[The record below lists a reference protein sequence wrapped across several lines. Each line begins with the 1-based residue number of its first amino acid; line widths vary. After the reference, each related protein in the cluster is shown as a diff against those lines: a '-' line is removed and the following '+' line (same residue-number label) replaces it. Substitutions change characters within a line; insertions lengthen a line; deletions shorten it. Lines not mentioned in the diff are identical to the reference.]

1 LVGERVHDW
10 VKLKA
15 EMKDACLVALKVVL
29 MDVWK
34 VATKVM
40 SWVDWMVV
48 YWGDWLVGERVHDWV
63 KLKAEMKD
71 ACWVALKVVL
81 MDAWKAV
88 TMDAD

>member
-29 MDVWK
+29 MDAWK
-34 VATKVM
+34 V
-40 SWVDWMVV
+40 
-48 YWGDWLVGERVHDWV
+48 
-63 KLKAEMKD
+63 
-71 ACWVALKVVL
+71 
-81 MDAWKAV
+81 V